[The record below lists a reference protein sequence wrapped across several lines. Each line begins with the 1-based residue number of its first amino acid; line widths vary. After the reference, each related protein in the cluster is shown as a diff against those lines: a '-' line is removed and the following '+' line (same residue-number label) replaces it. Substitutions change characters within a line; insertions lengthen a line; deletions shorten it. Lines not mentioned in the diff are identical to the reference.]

1 MSHTIPL
8 SRQTCELGTLS
19 ILVLWPGRQCHSTP
33 CTWKASTLALSSGPS
48 PSFDSSVIN
57 SATVYLSVWYKV
69 EIELSVNSYVVWDR
83 EWSPCTNDTHADGG
97 VHCVRC

>member
-1 MSHTIPL
+1 M
-8 SRQTCELGTLS
+8 
-19 ILVLWPGRQCHSTP
+19 WPGRQCHSTP
-33 CTWKASTLALSSGPS
+33 CTWEASTLALNCGPS

-83 EWSPCTNDTHADGG
+83 DLAQLSERSPCTNDTHVDGG